1 MKPDIHPTYYPEAK
15 VTCACGN
22 TWATGSTQAE
32 IRVDVCS
39 KCHPFYTGEQRIV
52 DTEGQVERFYKKIK
66 AREDYVKQQEARET
80 KQVPADVSIDV
91 LELGTRV
98 NNALLDAKIEEVA
111 DILDALEGG
120 EQALLD
126 IKGIGRKSLIDM
138 KKTLREAG
146 YEIPEA
152 AQEIVV

>member
-1 MKPDIHPTYYPEAK
+1 MKENIHPTYHSQAT
-15 VTCACGN
+15 VVCACGN
-22 TWATGSTQAE
+22 TWKTGSTQEE

-52 DTEGQVERFYKKIK
+52 DTEGQVERFYKKLR
-66 AREDYVKQQEARET
+66 AREEYVKEQETQKET
-80 KQVPADVSIDV
+80 KVSADVSLDT

-98 NNALLDAKIEEVA
+98 NNALLDAEFETVE
-111 DILDALEGG
+111 DILDVLEGG

-126 IKGIGRKSLIDM
+126 VKGVGRKSLIDI
-138 KKTLREAG
+138 KKTLREKG